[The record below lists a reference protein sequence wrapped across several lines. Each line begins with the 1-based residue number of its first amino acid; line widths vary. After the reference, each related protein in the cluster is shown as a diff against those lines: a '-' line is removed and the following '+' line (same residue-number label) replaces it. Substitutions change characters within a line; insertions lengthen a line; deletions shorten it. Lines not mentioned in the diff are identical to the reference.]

1 MSRSSIVGEG
11 EGVRQT
17 SGFPEGHL
25 DGELRNAEVRFGDRG
40 GQTVVGTVSVEALER
55 RGFGGSGR

>member
-1 MSRSSIVGEG
+1 MGRSGIVGEG
-11 EGVRQT
+11 KGIRQT

-40 GQTVVGTVSVEALER
+40 ESNGR
-55 RGFGGSGR
+55 RDCEC